1 MSPTITV
8 KLRMVAPR
16 KNRQSERMS
25 GDLMKKRMGV
35 WEGRGRLGKISAHYF
50 LVVSS

>member
-8 KLRMVAPR
+8 KLRMVTPH
-16 KNRQSERMS
+16 KNRQTARMS

-35 WEGRGRLGKISAHYF
+35 WEGRGQPGEISAHYL
-50 LVVSS
+50 LVASS